1 MRADPAGNIADAKHA
16 PRLIDAVRIYSLAR
30 NVFSVLGLLVILA
43 IAVPDARDILLRSVL
58 WTPWKKEFGNWHKR
72 DPQRAEPWLAL
83 GIGDS
88 RANGLG
94 ADSDGRAA
102 GFEATPAVENAGFR
116 RASLHAREQLAVTSF
131 IAKRYRVAD
140 DIVARFVAVAHRAGL
155 DEAIDPMLVLAVMAV
170 ESRYNPIAES
180 VMGAR
185 GLMQIIPKYHLDK
198 LNGLGGPDALLD
210 PDVNI
215 LVGARILSEYIGR
228 FRDTEMALQMYA
240 GALDEPTLQYSRK
253 VLAER
258 SRLQQVLARTRR
270 EA

>member
-1 MRADPAGNIADAKHA
+1 MRHGSIRSPGTC
-16 PRLIDAVRIYSLAR
+16 LA
-30 NVFSVLGLLVILA
+30 LGLLVIIA
-43 IAVPDARDILLRSVL
+43 IAVPDARDVLLRSLL

-72 DPQRAEPWLAL
+72 DPQRTEPWLAL

-88 RANGLG
+88 RATGQKG
-94 ADSDGRAA
+94 QAA
-102 GFEATPAVENAGFR
+102 VRVVGSEMSPGIENTGFS

-140 DIVARFVAVAHRAGL
+140 DIVARFVAVAHRAGM
-155 DEAIDPMLVLAVMAV
+155 DEAIDPLLVLAVMAI

-198 LNGLGGPDALLD
+198 LSGFGGPDALLD

-215 LVGARILSEYIGR
+215 LVGTRILREYIGR

-253 VLAER
+253 VFAER
-258 SRLQQVLARTRR
+258 SRLQQVLVRTRR